1 MGEQWSEF
9 TLNGGICMLIGEY
22 NLTLDDRGR
31 IIIPSKLR
39 SDLEDSFVMT
49 KGLDGCIFVYPK
61 SEWEVISK
69 KVRSLPLSSKEAR
82 AFQRS
87 FYSKAVLTNLD
98 KQGRVLIPQSLRDH
112 SGLIKDGI
120 IVGLDVR
127 AEIWSLEKWQE
138 MDEDLESSYED
149 NVMTLGGEM
158 L

>member
-1 MGEQWSEF
+1 MAVFLCTQKP
-9 TLNGGICMLIGEY
+9 NGKKS
-22 NLTLDDRGR
+22 R
-31 IIIPSKLR
+31 KR
-39 SDLEDSFVMT
+39 SD
-49 KGLDGCIFVYPK
+49 P
-61 SEWEVISK
+61 
-69 KVRSLPLSSKEAR
+69 LPLSSKEAR

-112 SGLIKDGI
+112 SGLVKDGI